1 MMPRSSPVRPHLLV
15 LPLLLAAA
23 IGCRQE
29 QDGVDLNGVE
39 NAVANLPSVARPA
52 PPVDRAALLAAVAE
66 AASAAAAGTTV
77 APELRALDGRQFE
90 VRIRFGC
97 RGPSTEAT
105 SNWLSWSYDPESR
118 IVRVQARP
126 TISGDEPL
134 VARIA
139 GEDVEAA
146 EGFWIP
152 RPWLLQPVCP
162 AAAAVQSAVERE
174 PPQSNAVAAAGTA
187 ADDEDDGERSEP
199 LPIRQRVGIAQFFT
213 ETDSRTG
220 RRDDRPYQAR
230 HTLDEGQAIGSQ
242 GFNLVLSG
250 RLRAVPGRG
259 VIECSAANADSPP
272 DCIVSAEFQRVWIE
286 QPETREVIADWGD
299 G

>member
-1 MMPRSSPVRPHLLV
+1 MMHSSSPIRSRFLV

-23 IGCRQE
+23 VGCRQE
-29 QDGVDLNGVE
+29 QDGADLNAVE

-52 PPVDRAALLAAVAE
+52 PPLDRAALLAAVAQ
-66 AASAAAAGTTV
+66 AASAAAAGTAV
-77 APELRALDGRQFE
+77 APELRELDGRQFE

-105 SNWLSWSYDPESR
+105 NNWLSWSYDRESR
-118 IVRVQARP
+118 TVRVQARP
-126 TISGDEPL
+126 TISRDEPL
-134 VARIA
+134 VASIA
-139 GEDVEAA
+139 GEDVEAT

-162 AAAAVQSAVERE
+162 ATAAVQSAAEGE
-174 PPQSNAVAAAGTA
+174 APHSNTVAAADTA
-187 ADDEDDGERSEP
+187 AEDEDAEERSEP

-230 HTLDEGQAIGSQ
+230 HTLKEGQAIGSQ

-259 VIECSAANADSPP
+259 VIECSAANAESPP

>member
-1 MMPRSSPVRPHLLV
+1 M
-15 LPLLLAAA
+15 
-23 IGCRQE
+23 
-29 QDGVDLNGVE
+29 DLNGVE
-39 NAVANLPSVARPA
+39 NAVANLPSVPRPA
-52 PPVDRAALLAAVAE
+52 PSLDRAALLTAVAQ
-66 AASAAAAGTTV
+66 AASAAASGTAV

-97 RGPSTEAT
+97 RGPSTET
-105 SNWLSWSYDPESR
+105 TNNWLSWSYDPESR

-126 TISGDEPL
+126 TISEDEPL
-134 VARIA
+134 VASIG

-152 RPWLLQPVCP
+152 RPWLLQPACP
-162 AAAAVQSAVERE
+162 ATAAVRSATDRQ
-174 PPQSNAVAAAGTA
+174 PQQSNIVAAAGTA
-187 ADDEDDGERSEP
+187 ADEEDSDERAEP

-213 ETDSRTG
+213 QTDSRTG

-230 HTLDEGQAIGSQ
+230 HTLDEGEAISSQ

-259 VIECSAANADSPP
+259 VIECSATDADSPP

-286 QPETREVIADWGD
+286 QPETGAVIADWGD